1 MAILIVCLIVWL
13 HPACLHGPVPHQL
26 PHPFEHREYCVG
38 IVLEAPLPCYQRHP
52 PRYSIMLIAFL
63 TRSSSV
69 IPAQNLYSFSGQSDI
84 APPPLFL
91 ADAALTALRLCP
103 TGACLA
109 VAVAYAIAVAITV
122 ASTIVTGVPAC
133 APAAIVN

>member
-1 MAILIVCLIVWL
+1 MLSASPSQILHHADCLPDKVFL
-13 HPACLHGPVPHQL
+13 SDTRTELVLLQRAVG
-26 PHPFEHREYCVG
+26 YC
-38 IVLEAPLPCYQRHP
+38 
-52 PRYSIMLIAFL
+52 
-63 TRSSSV
+63 
-69 IPAQNLYSFSGQSDI
+69 
-84 APPPLFL
+84 PPPLFL

-122 ASTIVTGVPAC
+122 ASTIVIGVPAC